1 MTVEG
6 LKKELEHYPDY
17 YEVLVE
23 VNRHRHRINP
33 RDIQR
38 AVIQSSHGVP
48 QAVVIKS
55 G

>member
-1 MTVEG
+1 MTVDD

-23 VNRHRHRINP
+23 VNGHQHKINP
-33 RDIQR
+33 RDVKR
-38 AVIQSSHGVP
+38 AVIQSSSGVP
-48 QAVVIKS
+48 QAMVIKP